1 MVSWLDIVTMKP
13 GSSFTQTSAGRH
25 RAQGQDDY
33 RLNPEIN
40 KFTLDSVEPWKR
52 LDDVGDVDVRGRLIG
67 GCIDTLCNL
76 AGTPY
81 GDLSAFARLTAAEGL
96 LVYVEAA
103 EHDAGTICRNLHGM
117 RLAGFFAEATAILVG
132 HTRAAALDSLT
143 QHEAVLDALG
153 SLGVPIIADIECGH
167 TVPYMPIVNGAQ
179 GRLVSTTDQ
188 SRLTQT
194 LA

>member
-1 MVSWLDIVTMKP
+1 VV
-13 GSSFTQTSAGRH
+13 GGA
-25 RAQGQDDY
+25 
-33 RLNPEIN
+33 
-40 KFTLDSVEPWKR
+40 V
-52 LDDVGDVDVRGRLIG
+52 VGDARAEDEAIADCRVGEIDPPAVVDPVQDPGVVRVIG

-76 AGTPY
+76 TGTPY
-81 GDLSAFARLTAAEGL
+81 GDLSAFARMTAAEGL

-103 EHDAGTICRNLHGM
+103 EHNAGTICRNLHGM

-132 HTRAAALDSLT
+132 HTRAPALDSLT
-143 QHEAVLDALG
+143 QHGAVLDALG